1 MEKCTARRIIARQ
14 TAEEAIVQFM
24 VVGLFG
30 SYGDAEAAVRD
41 LEMAGIV
48 GEQVEVITDIDQ
60 DVRTAN
66 TPGEPSTRNPEP
78 HHGKLARL
86 FGSGGSAKDGDVS
99 ADAGEQPDFI
109 GDQVFYANH
118 IRQGGVVL
126 VVRTRTEPSATGAAE
141 ILHNHGARTPG
152 QKDGPAVK
160 RIN

>member
-1 MEKCTARRIIARQ
+1 VRGKVARH
-14 TAEEAIVQFM
+14 TEEAIVQYM

-30 SYGDAEAAVRD
+30 NYGDAEAAVRD

-60 DVRTAN
+60 DIRTAN
-66 TPGEPSTRNPEP
+66 TPGEPSTRTAEP
-78 HHGKLARL
+78 HQSKLARL
-86 FGSGGSAKDGDVS
+86 FGSSGSAKNHGVS

-118 IRQGGVVL
+118 IRQGGTVL
-126 VVRTRTEPSATGAAE
+126 VVRTRTQPPATRAAE

-152 QKDGPAVK
+152 KKDGPAVTL
-160 RIN
+160 IQ

>member
-1 MEKCTARRIIARQ
+1 MPY
-14 TAEEAIVQFM
+14 M

-30 SYGDAEAAVRD
+30 HYSDAEAAVRD

-66 TPGEPSTRNPEP
+66 TPGEPSTRTPES
-78 HHGKLARL
+78 HHSKLARL
-86 FGSGGSAKDGDVS
+86 LGSIGSARNQGVS

-118 IRQGGVVL
+118 IRQGGTVL
-126 VVRTRTEPSATGAAE
+126 VVRTKTQLPATSAAG

-152 QKDGPAVK
+152 KKDGPAVTP
-160 RIN
+160 IQ